1 MAYCPRCGVEVE
13 DRLDACP
20 LCGTAIPE
28 EVRKE
33 DAPEGDYPADVIPPR
48 SMYRPLTKEQQRGL
62 FRGAV
67 GFLALFPVVL
77 TAFLDLTGNGSISW
91 SYFVIVPVVATAFIA
106 WLFYRFGRKPLL
118 SVTGSLLTVIVVYL
132 LISLRVAG
140 PVSPML
146 PIFIIAFLA
155 VESFLLYL
163 VVRRR
168 RIPGIVTFAAVD
180 ITFLVIALELLLR
193 GGADASVVTYAPGEA
208 GRWSLIVAAVLI
220 PIAMYSTYLLRV
232 RRKGLNLGGFFFLD
246 LTVMLV
252 ALDVVTGGGV
262 GWSGITA
269 LIFIPVAV
277 IFYVLHVS
285 LFNDTD
291 WKKALHL

>member
-20 LCGTAIPE
+20 LCGTTIPE
-28 EVRKE
+28 EVRASE
-33 DAPEGDYPADVIPPR
+33 AAVSEYPADVIPPR
-48 SMYRPLTKEQQRGL
+48 SMYRPLTGAQRRGL

-67 GFLALFPVVL
+67 GFLALFPVAL
-77 TAFLDLTGNGSISW
+77 TSFLDLTRNGVITW

-106 WLFYRFGRKPLL
+106 WLFYRFGRNPLI
-118 SVTGSLLTVIVVYL
+118 SVTGSFLTVIAVYL
-132 LISLRVAG
+132 LILLRISAS
-140 PVSPML
+140 VSPML
-146 PIFIIAFLA
+146 PIFIVAFLA
-155 VESFLLYL
+155 AESFLLFL

-168 RIPGIVTFAAVD
+168 PVPGIITFAAVD
-180 ITFLVIALELLLR
+180 ISFLVVALEMLLR
-193 GGADASVVTYAPGEA
+193 STENFSSFSIASGEGGW
-208 GRWSLIVAAVLI
+208 WSGIVAAVLI
-220 PIAMYSTYLLRV
+220 PIAAYSTYLRRV

-246 LTVMLV
+246 LTVMLWAV
-252 ALDVVTGGGV
+252 DLMTGGGM
-262 GWSGITA
+262 GWSWITA
-269 LIFIPVAV
+269 LIFVPVAV